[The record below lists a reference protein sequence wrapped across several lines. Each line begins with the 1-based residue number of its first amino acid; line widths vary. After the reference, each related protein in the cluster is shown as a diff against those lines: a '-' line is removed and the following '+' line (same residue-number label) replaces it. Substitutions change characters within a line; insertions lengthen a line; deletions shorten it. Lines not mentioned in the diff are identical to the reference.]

1 MKSKEELDNVL
12 KDNGMPPHPFY
23 KSAKKLNSTLQ
34 DKEEAYF
41 TVYKEEAMKMTVKE
55 KIIKGVNKL
64 ADTVKVT
71 LGAKGKNVLFND
83 RRTQRP
89 RITKD
94 GVTAANQVTSDDPI
108 ERMAIEIVREA
119 AEKTVKSSGDGT
131 TTTLILAQY
140 IINEGFKVMAKGKSF
155 YELSKEIDAAKDMA
169 ITYIKKHSLNIE
181 ANFEKLLH
189 IATVSASN
197 TEIGNFIYDIIQDI
211 GVYGHI
217 EVKSSHKTKNRID
230 KVKGIKY
237 NKGFYAP
244 QFLSDHVRMEWK
256 ASKVYIVLFDDTI
269 RSISD
274 LQPYISI
281 VNGDEHGRLV
291 KNNPILFI
299 VNDIEPVVLQT
310 LINNKIMHPEQFN
323 IMITEHDGFGD
334 RKTEIMNDIAALTSA
349 SRSTA
354 EEPGQIGFAEEVI
367 VDEDYT
373 SILGGFAETP
383 IVDQLIEIT
392 KTRLAEEDISENDKV
407 YYKRRLATLA
417 GGVAVIYVGAPTE
430 VEMNEKKDRIDD
442 AAEAVKAAIDR
453 GISIGGGYTFIKT
466 AEELRKSHLG
476 EGYSILVNSLL
487 EPFEQLCKNS
497 DINMEEI
504 YPKIRDNELGY
515 NVITNEFYGL
525 DDYTIYDPTGVLID
539 SLVNAVSVAKSILSI
554 EKAIH
559 NI

>member
-1 MKSKEELDNVL
+1 
-12 KDNGMPPHPFY
+12 
-23 KSAKKLNSTLQ
+23 
-34 DKEEAYF
+34 
-41 TVYKEEAMKMTVKE
+41 
-55 KIIKGVNKL
+55 
-64 ADTVKVT
+64 
-71 LGAKGKNVLFND
+71 
-83 RRTQRP
+83 
-89 RITKD
+89 
-94 GVTAANQVTSDDPI
+94 
-108 ERMAIEIVREA
+108 
-119 AEKTVKSSGDGT
+119 
-131 TTTLILAQY
+131 
-140 IINEGFKVMAKGKSF
+140 
-155 YELSKEIDAAKDMA
+155 
-169 ITYIKKHSLNIE
+169 
-181 ANFEKLLH
+181 
-189 IATVSASN
+189 
-197 TEIGNFIYDIIQDI
+197 
-211 GVYGHI
+211 
-217 EVKSSHKTKNRID
+217 
-230 KVKGIKY
+230 
-237 NKGFYAP
+237 
-244 QFLSDHVRMEWK
+244 MEWK

-310 LINNKIMHPEQFN
+310 LINNKIMDPEQFN

-476 EGYSILVNSLL
+476 EGYSILVDSLL
-487 EPFEQLCKNS
+487 EPIEQLCKNS
-497 DINMEEI
+497 DINMKEI

-554 EKAIH
+554 EKALH